1 MKTERRIMYVTVRVE
16 FTCPEGMEEREAQNT
31 AEHLAIRPNFNATTN
46 GVSLEEVQVRFTE
59 TVNE

>member
-1 MKTERRIMYVTVRVE
+1 MYVTVRVE
-16 FTCPEGMEEREAQNT
+16 FTCPEDMEEREAQNT